1 MNKRQVG
8 TQYESMAVQYLTEA
22 GYHILER
29 NFRCRTGEIDI
40 IAKDGAYLVFVEVK
54 YRASAA
60 CGSALEAVDYRK
72 QQSIRR
78 VAQYYMVSH
87 GYGTQTNCRFDVVAI
102 QGTEITLIQ
111 NAFGA

>member
-72 QQSIRR
+72 QQSILR

>member
-72 QQSIRR
+72 QQSILR
-78 VAQYYMVSH
+78 VAQDYMVSH

>member
-72 QQSIRR
+72 QQSILR

-87 GYGTQTNCRFDVVAI
+87 GYGTHTNSRFDVVAI

>member
-1 MNKRQVG
+1 MNQRQVG

-72 QQSIRR
+72 QQSILR

-102 QGTEITLIQ
+102 QGTEIMLIQ

>member
-72 QQSIRR
+72 QQSILR

-87 GYGTQTNCRFDVVAI
+87 GYGTQTNCRFDVVAS

>member
-40 IAKDGAYLVFVEVK
+40 IA
-54 YRASAA
+54 SAA

-72 QQSIRR
+72 QQSILR

-87 GYGTQTNCRFDVVAI
+87 GYGTQINCRFDVVAI

>member
-72 QQSIRR
+72 QQSILR

-87 GYGTQTNCRFDVVAI
+87 GYGTQINCRFDVVAI
-102 QGTEITLIQ
+102 QGTDIMLIQ

>member
-72 QQSIRR
+72 QQSILR

-102 QGTEITLIQ
+102 LGKEIILIQ

>member
-8 TQYESMAVQYLTEA
+8 KQYESMAVQYLTEA

-72 QQSIRR
+72 QQSILR

>member
-72 QQSIRR
+72 QQSILR

-87 GYGTQTNCRFDVVAI
+87 GYGTQTNWRCDVVAS

>member
-8 TQYESMAVQYLTEA
+8 TQYEYMAVQYLTEA

-72 QQSIRR
+72 QQSILR